1 MIILWRHRA
10 VQLMNDM
17 RFIMLMVSIFIV
29 TVSSKAQLR
38 FQNLQQLWTYA
49 ETHSVQ
55 VQATRV
61 SALQARIGVKEAY
74 GALLPGIT
82 ANGSFTDNMT
92 IQPTLVPATLFN
104 PAAPAGTYTEAV
116 FGRRYIYNASLVA
129 QVGIIDI
136 QDWFAIK
143 TARLNQEIATL
154 SLAQATSGLYTELA
168 NAWYTYLLL
177 TEAERLWLSNAD
189 NAIVSADLARNLFK
203 ERQISEVT
211 VNLASI
217 NQLKAE
223 KSLELARANKRLQL
237 NSLRSLLNTTDS
249 IQIEETF
256 EVPDFVAAGDP
267 FSADPA
273 LLLAEHRR
281 ALAKSKWQSAK
292 AAYAP
297 VLSAVYQYNTQLAG
311 DQFLAFNNTNSLPQ
325 QYWGLRLSVPI
336 FTGNSR
342 RYQVQKAKMNFD
354 QSGREW
360 EQARTQS
367 ALNDSAL
374 LIAYYS
380 SLNAFTRSKDIL
392 ALYKKNDTH
401 AARKFIE
408 GMISLDE
415 RLRVYSD
422 LLSSQNEYLQ
432 NLSEYMVNQYRLK
445 IRQINFLK

>member
-1 MIILWRHRA
+1 MIIWQQLT
-10 VQLMNDM
+10 VQIMNNM
-17 RFIMLMVSIFIV
+17 RFKMLMVCIFSV
-29 TVSSKAQLR
+29 TVSARAQLR

-49 ETHSVQ
+49 EQHSVR

-61 SALQARIGVKEAY
+61 SALQARIGVNEAY

-82 ANGSFTDNMT
+82 ANGAFTDNMT
-92 IQPTLVPATLFN
+92 IQPTLIPASLFN
-104 PAAPAGTYTEAV
+104 PSAPPDTYTEAV

-129 QVGIIDI
+129 QMGIIDI

-143 TARLNQEIATL
+143 TARLNQEIAAL
-154 SLAQATSGLYTELA
+154 SIANATAGVYTELA
-168 NAWYTYLLL
+168 NAWYSYLLL
-177 TEAERLWLSNAD
+177 TEAERLWIANAD
-189 NAIVSADLARNLFK
+189 IASISADMACNLFK

-211 VNLASI
+211 VNLASA

-223 KSLELARANKRLQL
+223 KNLELARANKRLQL
-237 NSLRSLLNTTDS
+237 NSLRLLLNTTDS

-256 EVPDFVAAGDP
+256 EVPDVVAAGDP

-273 LLLAEHRR
+273 LLLAERQQ

-311 DQFLAFNNTNSLPQ
+311 DQFLTFNNTNSLPQ
-325 QYWGLRLSVPI
+325 QYWGLRLSIPI
-336 FTGNSR
+336 FAGNSK
-342 RYQVQKAKMNFD
+342 RYQVQKAKMSLD

-360 EQARTQS
+360 EQARIQS
-367 ALNDSAL
+367 ALNDSTL

-380 SLNAFTRSKDIL
+380 SRNAFTRSKDIL
-392 ALYKKNDTH
+392 ALYKSNDTH

-408 GMISLDE
+408 GVISLDE

-432 NLSEYMVNQYRLK
+432 NLSDYMVNQYRLK